1 MICIILD
8 PALDAARFVRTR
20 TTRGRAGDES
30 EAVAA
35 FQRLRSELET
45 HFEQEDRLYYSTI
58 GGLRPDHREAIEGF
72 ARAHAQLRSR
82 FGEIAQTLE
91 SGSLAAAS
99 SLFEDFAEA
108 FAHHETGEESLL
120 RLLDQE
126 LQARGAL

>member
-20 TTRGRAGDES
+20 TTRG
-30 EAVAA
+30 
-35 FQRLRSELET
+35 QLET

-72 ARAHAQLRSR
+72 ARAHAQFRSR

-91 SGSLAAAS
+91 SGSVADAS
-99 SLFEDFAEA
+99 PLFEDFARA
-108 FAHHETGEESLL
+108 FAHHETGEENLL

-126 LQARGAL
+126 LAL